1 MNSHSARAWKLPAFA
16 VFYILASYLAA
27 GMSHHLLML
36 YPPTWQ
42 SPEWQT
48 ALYMEYTGWL
58 SPVYMEYTFMWFS
71 DYALLSVPAWML
83 FHGGLLFTGMRY
95 YRSGLSGWGWGLA
108 LFTLLCST
116 VGGIGVSALFLMLE
130 IHGY

>member
-16 VFYILASYLAA
+16 AFYILASYLAKTL
-27 GMSHHLLML
+27 SH
-36 YPPTWQ
+36 
-42 SPEWQT
+42 
-48 ALYMEYTGWL
+48 ALYHDLYSDYPSEWL
-58 SPVYMEYTFMWFS
+58 YQTWYSYIHMWFD
-71 DYALLSVPAWML
+71 DYALLSVPAWLL